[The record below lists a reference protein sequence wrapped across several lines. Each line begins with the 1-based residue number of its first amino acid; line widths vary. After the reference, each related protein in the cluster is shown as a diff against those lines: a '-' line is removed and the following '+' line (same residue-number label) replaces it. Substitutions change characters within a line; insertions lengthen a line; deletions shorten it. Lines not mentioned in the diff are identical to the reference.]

1 MNRDRLAVRNTAAS
15 IFFSV
20 LNFALGIVELKLFL
34 DAYGDAVN
42 GLIQT
47 GSQALSY
54 LALIESGICAAFLFH
69 LYKPIAENR
78 YDAVSSLYK
87 GFGRSMRTVVLLMLG
102 GALLI
107 SVILP
112 LGIQDKSVSF
122 QSSILI
128 LALISLRYI
137 APYYFS
143 LAPKYM
149 IIAREKRYK
158 AEILDGIQLA
168 LVYAINIAVLVF
180 FRPEVHLLLTS
191 NALVVIGIGLAYRRT
206 MRREYKGLLTEDA
219 VADMTPT
226 KMTGNLMAHNVS
238 GLAFN
243 NSSGIILSV
252 FTPSLSAAFIYA
264 SYNKIA
270 ANIVQ
275 TVQRIVEGTS
285 ASIGIKVSRNDR
297 NVYNVYRQIH
307 SGTMA
312 VASVVSIV
320 FIVCMNA
327 FVELWIGRAYVL
339 SDLNV
344 LLFGLAMYANIM
356 LPAYYVARNARGLFR
371 ESRNFTIAQAVVN
384 IFVAVALV
392 KPLGITAIL
401 LGILVGRYGIAIPMN
416 YRLIYQEVFP
426 SEKPRWRELI
436 TGPAMVAAS
445 ALLINEVL
453 KLLLPTGL
461 SLIMA
466 LIVKAGIS
474 TILAGCLVF
483 AYMLAT
489 DRWLMTLLNR
499 FFKNT
504 KWLTGRLQALNVLI
518 RKYNLCAIFYYAA
531 FIAGSI
537 WYYTIST
544 THLYQAVNIG
554 GNSLLYLCVF
564 LLGAV
569 FLMQGN
575 TLKSFLGGCALG
587 FIAAISWYKSGNVT
601 MLLLALFLL
610 ASRKIRLNTVVKIDL
625 ILRVFVIA
633 LVALLSTT
641 GVIDNY
647 TILRSASGQVR
658 YSLGFVHP
666 NAFATNLLC
675 IYASVVYLLKAR
687 RIWKDLLWKLG
698 LATILIVL
706 CITVSDSRT
715 SAVVII
721 AMAVMLIASRNGQG
735 GLFTNRFVRLLCCWS
750 VVAFT
755 LFMVYVTV
763 TPSFGGILGEL
774 NKLVTGRFV
783 HNRDVYEVYKFSLL
797 GQDMSGLVS
806 VREAA
811 ETGARALVLDNAYLM
826 LGMQYG
832 MLIVVLWNVLHVMG
846 LRKLFRMRNYTA
858 IILVM
863 GWLLYALVETPAI
876 SVFYNVPL
884 LFLGYVFRKN
894 KKGEKTHEARLPV

>member
-1 MNRDRLAVRNTAAS
+1 MSRTNLATKNMMVSLCFA
-15 IFFSV
+15 V
-20 LNFALGIVELKLFL
+20 VNFLLGIIEIRLFL
-34 DAYGDAVN
+34 NAYGDAVN

-47 GSQALSY
+47 GNQALSY

-158 AEILDGIQLA
+158 AEILDGIQLT
-168 LVYAINIAVLVF
+168 LVYAINIVVLIF
-180 FRPEVHLLLTS
+180 IRPEVHLLLAS

-206 MRREYKGLLTEDA
+206 MRREYKGLLTED
-219 VADMTPT
+219 VKADMSPT

-243 NSSGIILSV
+243 NSSGIILSI
-252 FTPSLSAAFIYA
+252 FTPSLSTAFVYA

-270 ANIVQ
+270 ANVVQ
-275 TVQRIVEGTS
+275 TVQKIVEGTS
-285 ASIGIKVSRNDR
+285 ASIGIKVSKNDQ
-297 NVYNVYRQIH
+297 NVYHVFRQIH
-307 SGTMA
+307 SGTQA
-312 VASVVSIV
+312 VASVLSIV

-327 FVELWIGRAYVL
+327 FVELWIGREYVL

-344 LLFGLAMYANIM
+344 MLFGLAMYGNIM

-426 SEKPRWRELI
+426 SEKPRWWELI

-453 KLLLPTGL
+453 KLLLPTDLGL
-461 SLIMA
+461 VKA

-483 AYMLAT
+483 AYMLT
-489 DRWLMTLLNR
+489 SDRWLLSLLNR
-499 FFKNT
+499 FLKNM
-504 KWLTGRLQALNVLI
+504 KWLTARLQVLNAI
-518 RKYNLCAIFYYAA
+518 IIKYKLCAIFYYAA
-531 FIAGSI
+531 FVAGSI

-544 THLYQAVNIG
+544 TYLYQAINIG
-554 GNSLLYLCVF
+554 GNALLYLCAF

-575 TLKSFLGGCALG
+575 TFKSFLGGCALG
-587 FIAAISWYKSGNVT
+587 FIAVISWYKSGNVT
-601 MLLLALFLL
+601 ILLLALFLL

-633 LVALLSTT
+633 LVALLSMA

-647 TILRSASGQVR
+647 TMLRSASGQVR

-675 IYASVVYLLKAR
+675 VYTSAVYLLRAR
-687 RIWKDLLWKLG
+687 RTWKDLLWKLG

-706 CITVSDSRT
+706 CMTVSDSRT
-715 SAVVII
+715 SAVVI
-721 AMAVMLIASRNGQG
+721 AVMAVMLIASRNGQG
-735 GLFTNRFVRLLCCWS
+735 GLFTNRLVQLICCWL

-755 LFMVYVTV
+755 VFMVYVTV
-763 TPSFGGILGEL
+763 
-774 NKLVTGRFV
+774 
-783 HNRDVYEVYKFSLL
+783 
-797 GQDMSGLVS
+797 
-806 VREAA
+806 
-811 ETGARALVLDNAYLM
+811 
-826 LGMQYG
+826 
-832 MLIVVLWNVLHVMG
+832 
-846 LRKLFRMRNYTA
+846 
-858 IILVM
+858 
-863 GWLLYALVETPAI
+863 
-876 SVFYNVPL
+876 VPL
-884 LFLGYVFRKN
+884 VWRHHG
-894 KKGEKTHEARLPV
+894 

>member
-1 MNRDRLAVRNTAAS
+1 MNRTRLAAKNTAAS
-15 IFFSV
+15 ILFSV
-20 LNFALGIVELKLFL
+20 LNFSLGIVELKMFL

-47 GSQALSY
+47 GNQALSY

-69 LYKPIAENR
+69 LYKPIADNR

-158 AEILDGIQLA
+158 AEILDGIQLT

-191 NALVVIGIGLAYRRT
+191 NALVVIVIGLAYRRT
-206 MRREYKGLLTEDA
+206 MRREYEGLLTEDA

-252 FTPSLSAAFIYA
+252 FTPSLSTAFIYA

-344 LLFGLAMYANIM
+344 MLFGLAMYANIM

-384 IFVAVALV
+384 IVVAVALV
-392 KPLGITAIL
+392 RPLGITAIL

-426 SEKPRWRELI
+426 SEKPRGWELI
-436 TGPAMVAAS
+436 TGPALVALAS
-445 ALLINEVL
+445 LGIKTLFEAVHLRLGGPVL
-453 KLLLPTGL
+453 
-461 SLIMA
+461 
-466 LIVKAGIS
+466 
-474 TILAGCLVF
+474 
-483 AYMLAT
+483 
-489 DRWLMTLLNR
+489 TLLA
-499 FFKNT
+499 
-504 KWLTGRLQALNVLI
+504 W
-518 RKYNLCAIFYYAA
+518 
-531 FIAGSI
+531 
-537 WYYTIST
+537 
-544 THLYQAVNIG
+544 
-554 GNSLLYLCVF
+554 
-564 LLGAV
+564 GAV
-569 FLMQGN
+569 
-575 TLKSFLGGCALG
+575 SFAL
-587 FIAAISWYKSGNVT
+587 AAGVN
-601 MLLLALFLL
+601 ALVL
-610 ASRKIRLNTVVKIDL
+610 RLTDPWFSKL
-625 ILRVFVIA
+625 ILR
-633 LVALLSTT
+633 LVKR
-641 GVIDNY
+641 
-647 TILRSASGQVR
+647 RSFS
-658 YSLGFVHP
+658 
-666 NAFATNLLC
+666 
-675 IYASVVYLLKAR
+675 
-687 RIWKDLLWKLG
+687 
-698 LATILIVL
+698 
-706 CITVSDSRT
+706 
-715 SAVVII
+715 SAD
-721 AMAVMLIASRNGQG
+721 A
-735 GLFTNRFVRLLCCWS
+735 
-750 VVAFT
+750 
-755 LFMVYVTV
+755 
-763 TPSFGGILGEL
+763 
-774 NKLVTGRFV
+774 
-783 HNRDVYEVYKFSLL
+783 
-797 GQDMSGLVS
+797 
-806 VREAA
+806 VREA
-811 ETGARALVLDNAYLM
+811 D
-826 LGMQYG
+826 
-832 MLIVVLWNVLHVMG
+832 
-846 LRKLFRMRNYTA
+846 K
-858 IILVM
+858 
-863 GWLLYALVETPAI
+863 
-876 SVFYNVPL
+876 
-884 LFLGYVFRKN
+884 
-894 KKGEKTHEARLPV
+894 